1 MTVPPRY
8 FRKRDTIITL
18 GMKITSNKKTVV
30 VREYR
35 LEVGTVQVFD
45 NYMVASFDE
54 GATITLE
61 RTYQI
66 IGISEIHFRDKDFGY
81 ISLRKNSYAIDP
93 TVYNYLRGL
102 DNLKAFAIV
111 SKKEIDMHNF
121 NIEKMFYKKPMEFFI
136 EFDNALDWVLKRI
149 KPKKGRNSA

>member
-1 MTVPPRY
+1 
-8 FRKRDTIITL
+8 
-18 GMKITSNKKTVV
+18 MKITSKKKTVV
-30 VREYR
+30 VREYQ
-35 LEVGTVQVFD
+35 LEIGTVQVFD

-61 RTYQI
+61 RAYQI

-81 ISLRKNSYAIDP
+81 ISLRQNSYAVDP
-93 TVYNYLRGL
+93 TIYNYLRGM

-136 EFDNALDWVLKRI
+136 EFDNALAWVQKKLKS
-149 KPKKGRNSA
+149 KKGRNSA

>member
-1 MTVPPRY
+1 
-8 FRKRDTIITL
+8 
-18 GMKITSNKKTVV
+18 MKITSKKKTVV
-30 VREYR
+30 VREYQ
-35 LEVGTVQVFD
+35 LEVGTVQVYQ
-45 NYMVASFDE
+45 NYMVASFNE

-66 IGISEIHFRDKDFGY
+66 IGISEIHFRDRDFGY

-136 EFDNALDWVLKRI
+136 EFDNALTWIQKRLKTFTGE
-149 KPKKGRNSA
+149 KKS